1 MANYNKGYHESQAYN
16 GPQQKAMFT
25 FKKKHIFAF
34 LSVAV
39 LALFLFMMPK
49 IGEDVKNE
57 QIVVNQ
63 APFTGNMYYWTS
75 PGYKWQWFGRTT
87 TYYKTQQLWFGSNN
101 EDGVQM
107 GEPIPVIFND
117 ASDGMI
123 YGSLRVKLPLDTEH
137 LARIQTDYNGMD
149 RLMSDLVRPTV
160 TKVIY
165 ASGPLMSAFES
176 YAEKKN
182 DLISYITD
190 QLNNG
195 VYRTRVIT
203 EETEDALTGEK
214 KTTKIASLIADEN
227 APGGYARSETSP
239 FSWYGLE
246 IGQVA
251 VSRIAYSEQ
260 VTAQISRQ
268 QEANMAVQTARAQ
281 ALQAQQDAITVEEK
295 GRAAA
300 TAAKWEQEKEKAVQ
314 VTKAEQ
320 EREVSRLAAEKAE
333 FDKKKIIAE
342 GEAEA
347 AANRAKVA
355 AGLTP
360 QERAE
365 WDYKTRVGVAEALS
379 NIQLPRVISSGS
391 SSGSGNS
398 AMDAMGLKMMIDIID
413 RMSSD
418 KK

>member
-1 MANYNKGYHESQAYN
+1 MTNYYPK
-16 GPQQKAMFT
+16 QKNVPLIS
-25 FKKKHIFAF
+25 KKLIIGVVAIAI
-34 LSVAV
+34 AV
-39 LALFLFMMPK
+39 LCSFMIPS
-49 IGEDVKNE
+49 IGEDVANE
-57 QIVVNQ
+57 EIVVNQ
-63 APFTGNMYYWTS
+63 APFTGKMSYWTT
-75 PGYKWQWFGRTT
+75 PGFKWQWFGHTT
-87 TYYKTQQLWFGSNN
+87 SYFKTQQLWFGS
-101 EDGVQM
+101 EDDRGKQQ

-117 ASDGMI
+117 ASDGLI
-123 YGSLRVKLPLDTEH
+123 YGSLRVKLPTDTEH
-137 LARIQTDYNGMD
+137 LSRIQTDYNGME

-195 VYRTRVIT
+195 VYRTKVIT
-203 EETEDALTGEK
+203 QETEDALTGEK
-214 KTTKIASLIADEN
+214 KTTKMAGLVEDEN

-239 FSWYGLE
+239 FRYYGLE

-333 FDKKKIIAE
+333 FDKMKIIAE

-379 NIQLPRVISSGS
+379 KIQLPRIISSGT
-391 SSGSGNS
+391 SGTS
-398 AMDAMGLKMMIDIID
+398 AMDAMGLKMMMDVANQVSKGD
-413 RMSSD
+413 
-418 KK
+418 